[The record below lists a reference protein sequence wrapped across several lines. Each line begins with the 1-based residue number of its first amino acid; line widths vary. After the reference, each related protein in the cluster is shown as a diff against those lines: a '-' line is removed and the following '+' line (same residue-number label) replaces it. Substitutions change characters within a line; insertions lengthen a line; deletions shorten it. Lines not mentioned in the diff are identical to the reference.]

1 MTDVKENV
9 KKISADIRENERY
22 IQERCENCADIL
34 IRPMRLGDERKVDC
48 LMVYIEVAVS
58 NMMLDDSAI
67 GKMINHFWE
76 IPPEKIPEFMQNN
89 SLGIADVQKLNDMNE
104 VLGAVLSGN
113 AVFFIDGYDKA
124 MKISSRGY
132 PNMGV
137 SEAESEKVLRGSR
150 EGFSDSVKTNSAL
163 VRKRLRDTRMKV
175 EEYQMGVRSNT
186 VLQILY
192 IDDLVHEELLE
203 QIKERIEEYEIDGV
217 LDSGMLE
224 QLTEEPWY
232 SPFPQYQVTERPDR
246 AALELLNGKVVLL
259 CDNSP
264 SALIL
269 PGSFSGFMES
279 SEDWYHHFEMASFL
293 RILRYL
299 ALLTAMLLPGLYLA
313 VIRFHTQILPANL
326 LLSFAEAREGVPF
339 TSVTELILL
348 ELAFEL
354 IREAGVRVPGA
365 LGNAIGIVGG
375 LIIGDAAVSANLVS
389 PIVVMIVAL
398 GNKAGH
404 QLWQYA
410 CGIDDS
416 PVRAQPE
423 EAKGFSVETTFN
435 DDIVSVEQVLPILL
449 EQCDIVA
456 TRMRRKEKKCTSVSV
471 TFRTLDF
478 RNKSHQTTLA
488 NATDLTDE
496 IYKNAKRLFVESWK
510 GEPLRLIG
518 VALTNLKD
526 ESFEQLSLF
535 EDNEKKE
542 RRRKLDAT
550 MDEIRRKY
558 GNDKIKRA
566 SIMNSNGGIARKARA
581 QIKNED
587 EKE

>member
-1 MTDVKENV
+1 MRTIFHIDVNSAYLSWTSVENLKTGNGPDLREIPAIIGGDQKTRHGV
-9 KKISADIRENERY
+9 VLAKSIPAKKFGIHTGEPVVNALKKCPNLVMAPPNHDLYHAYSRRMMDFLHSLTPDIEQVSIDECFLDFTGISHRYPSPYAAARY
-22 IQERCENCADIL
+22 IK
-34 IRPMRLGDERKVDC
+34 DEIHSRFGFTVNVGISSNKLLAKMASDFEKPDKVHTLFPD
-48 LMVYIEVAVS
+48 
-58 NMMLDDSAI
+58 
-67 GKMINHFWE
+67 E
-76 IPPEKIPEFMQNN
+76 IPTKMWPLPVRDLLF
-89 SLGIADVQKLNDMNE
+89 LG
-104 VLGAVLSGN
+104 
-113 AVFFIDGYDKA
+113 KA
-124 MKISSRGY
+124 
-132 PNMGV
+132 
-137 SEAESEKVLRGSR
+137 SEKKLTGA
-150 EGFSDSVKTNSAL
+150 GICTIGDMA
-163 VRKRLRDTRMKV
+163 
-175 EEYQMGVRSNT
+175 
-186 VLQILY
+186 
-192 IDDLVHEELLE
+192 HA
-203 QIKERIEEYEIDGV
+203 KEREI
-217 LDSGMLE
+217 
-224 QLTEEPWY
+224 Q
-232 SPFPQYQVTERPDR
+232 
-246 AALELLNGKVVLL
+246 AL
-259 CDNSP
+259 
-264 SALIL
+264 
-269 PGSFSGFMES
+269 
-279 SEDWYHHFEMASFL
+279 
-293 RILRYL
+293 
-299 ALLTAMLLPGLYLA
+299 
-313 VIRFHTQILPANL
+313 
-326 LLSFAEAREGVPF
+326 
-339 TSVTELILL
+339 
-348 ELAFEL
+348 
-354 IREAGVRVPGA
+354 
-365 LGNAIGIVGG
+365 
-375 LIIGDAAVSANLVS
+375 
-389 PIVVMIVAL
+389 L